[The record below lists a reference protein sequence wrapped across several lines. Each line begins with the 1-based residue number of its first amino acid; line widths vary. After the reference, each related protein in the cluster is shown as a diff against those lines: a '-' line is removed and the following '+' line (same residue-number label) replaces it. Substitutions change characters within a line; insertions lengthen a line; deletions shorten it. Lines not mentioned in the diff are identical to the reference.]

1 VSAPGSRLRLLHV
14 ITDLGIGGAEVMLVR
29 LVGRWQAAGH
39 DNLVVSLLPGGELA
53 PRLAATGAR
62 VVELGLMR
70 GRLPGPA
77 ALKLW
82 RSWREFRPD
91 IVQGWMYHG
100 NTAASLVG
108 LLQLAATP
116 VFWTV
121 HYSLDQA
128 IAPNRL
134 TRWLVRA
141 GAPLSRT
148 VARIVYCSA
157 ASAGQ
162 HEDLGYDP
170 RRRVV
175 IPNGVDVD
183 RFRSDPAAGAR
194 LRALLGV
201 QPDVP
206 LVGTFARYDPM
217 KDHAN
222 LLAAVARLRARG
234 RPVHLVL
241 AGSGATA
248 GNGALQDS
256 VAAAGLAGRVSLLG
270 VRDDVDALMPGLNL
284 FVLPSAYGEA
294 FPNVLIEAMAAGV
307 PCVATDLGD
316 CATILGE
323 TGLAVPPR
331 DPDRLAAA
339 MERLLAVPETERAWR
354 AEAARGRV
362 LAEFSLPSVAERYLD
377 LYTRTLASGTVPLR
391 VAAGGA

>member
-1 VSAPGSRLRLLHV
+1 
-14 ITDLGIGGAEVMLVR
+14 
-29 LVGRWQAAGH
+29 
-39 DNLVVSLLPGGELA
+39 
-53 PRLAATGAR
+53 
-62 VVELGLMR
+62 
-70 GRLPGPA
+70 
-77 ALKLW
+77 
-82 RSWREFRPD
+82 
-91 IVQGWMYHG
+91 MYHG

-162 HEDLGYDP
+162 HEALGYDP

-183 RFRSDPAAGAR
+183 RFRPDPAAGAR

-248 GNGALQDS
+248 DNGALQDS

-339 MERLLAVPETERAWR
+339 MERLLAAPEAERAWR